1 MSVVL
6 DASLP
11 VPVSY
16 RGKVRDTY
24 EISGKLLLLAT
35 DRISAFDC
43 VLPCG
48 IPDKGIV
55 LNQLSGFWFE
65 KTKHICPNHLIAMVN
80 DISTAKELLN
90 KEIDFPR
97 SIIGRSMIV
106 RKAERISVEAVVR
119 GYISGSAWEEY
130 NKSGTISGIKQN
142 SGMRESQ
149 KLDIPM
155 FTPTTKADEGHD
167 MPMNK
172 QQLVDMIGKNIADKV
187 EELSISIYNFG
198 AEYALERGIIIADT
212 KFEFGIIDN
221 QVSLIDEVL
230 TPDSSRFWDI
240 KKYEVGKSQPS
251 FDKQPVRDW
260 LASSGWNK
268 QPPAP
273 MLPEEIIQ
281 QTSERYKNAYKI
293 LTGKDIV
300 IPE

>member
-1 MSVVL
+1 MSVVI
-6 DASLP
+6 DANLP
-11 VPVSY
+11 VPVTY

-48 IPDKGIV
+48 IPDKGII

-80 DISTAKELLN
+80 DLSTTKEMLS
-90 KEIDFPR
+90 KQIDFPR

-106 RKAERISVEAVVR
+106 HKAERVSVEAVVR

-130 NKSGTISGIKQN
+130 SKSGNISGIKQR
-142 SGMRESQ
+142 SGMLESQ
-149 KLDIPM
+149 KLDTPM

-172 QQLVDMIGKNIADKV
+172 QELEDMIGKDLARKI
-187 EELSISIYNFG
+187 EELSISIYKF
-198 AEYALERGIIIADT
+198 AADYALERGIIIADT
-212 KFEFGIIDN
+212 KFEFGIIEN
-221 QVSLIDEVL
+221 QLSLIDEVL
-230 TPDSSRFWDI
+230 TPDSSRFWDTNS
-240 KKYEVGKSQPS
+240 YMAGKSQPS

-273 MLPEEIIQ
+273 ILPEEIIQ
-281 QTSERYKNAYKI
+281 QTSERYNTAFKI

>member
-1 MSVVL
+1 MSVIL
-6 DASLP
+6 DANLP

-48 IPDKGIV
+48 IPDKGVV

-65 KTKHICPNHLIAMVN
+65 KTSHICPNHLIAMVN
-80 DISTAKELLN
+80 DLTTAKEMLGQA
-90 KEIDFPR
+90 IDFPR

-106 RKAERISVEAVVR
+106 HKADRISIEAVVR

-130 NKSGTISGIKQN
+130 SKNGTISGIKQPA
-142 SGMRESQ
+142 GMQESQ
-149 KLDIPM
+149 KLDEPM

-172 QQLVDMIGKNIADKV
+172 QELDSMIGKDLAGKV
-187 EELSISIYNFG
+187 EELSIQIYKY
-198 AEYALERGIIIADT
+198 AADYALERGIIIADT

-221 QVSLIDEVL
+221 QLSLIDEVL

-240 KKYEVGKSQPS
+240 KSYVIGKSQPS

-260 LASSGWNK
+260 LAASGWNK

-273 MLPEEIIQ
+273 MLPEDIIQ
-281 QTSERYKNAYKI
+281 QTSERYKKAYRI

-300 IPE
+300 ISK